1 MRKKLPFIPV
11 QPADKMAEF
20 AGFLPPEYN
29 FNHKRSNK
37 FSIFR
42 DSIIKLLFSNFRW
55 EGLTEREQKTI
66 EYNLIFRGRVCA
78 IRSRFD
84 VETKTP
90 DGIFYGAYGSETN
103 NVTYDFYGFPNQ
115 ATCTGLNGQIFTA
128 NSPDD
133 FEVGF
138 DSSDNIYQFG
148 MLTTPLYSYVDILAD
163 ELDRSYCAWQV
174 AAETRK
180 LGMVFQC
187 QNQKSANILKDVL
200 KRISENDPYVIINS
214 DISDQTDVLW
224 NSSNTQGISEYHMHF
239 MNTWGFVLDLLGME
253 NNSQNKK
260 ERLVVTEAEM
270 NRSLSRY
277 LGANRLMARKLF
289 AKNCNE
295 KFGTNI
301 KVENYLDSIVN
312 ENPNEANIYG
322 MEDGEENVSESNN
335 NAE

>member
-1 MRKKLPFIPV
+1 MKKKLPFIPV

-20 AGFLPPEYN
+20 AGFLPPEPPH
-29 FNHKRSNK
+29 FKESNK
-37 FSIFR
+37 YKIFR

-78 IRSRFD
+78 IKSKFD
-84 VETKTP
+84 INTKTP
-90 DGIFYGAYGSETN
+90 DGIFFGTYGTEKNKT
-103 NVTYDFYGFPNQ
+103 TYDFYGFPNECS
-115 ATCTGLNGQIFTA
+115 CTGLNGQIFYA
-128 NSPDD
+128 DNQND

-138 DSSDNIYQFG
+138 DSSDNIYQYG
-148 MLTTPLYSYVDILAD
+148 MLTSPIFYYVDILAH
-163 ELDRSYCAWQV
+163 ELDRAYCAWQV

-187 QNQKSANILKDVL
+187 QNIKSANILKDVL
-200 KRISENDPYVIINS
+200 KRISENNPFVVINS
-214 DISDQTDVLW
+214 NISDQVDILW
-224 NSSNTQGISEYHMHF
+224 NTSNTTGISEYHINF
-239 MNTWGFVLDLLGME
+239 MNTWGFVLDLLGIE
-253 NNSQNKK
+253 NNSQNKR
-260 ERLVVTEAEM
+260 ERLVVSEAEM

-289 AKNCNE
+289 AENCNE

-312 ENPNEANIYG
+312 EDSNNANIYG
-322 MEDGEENVSESNN
+322 MEGGEENVSEPNN
-335 NAE
+335 N

>member
-1 MRKKLPFIPV
+1 
-11 QPADKMAEF
+11 
-20 AGFLPPEYN
+20 
-29 FNHKRSNK
+29 
-37 FSIFR
+37 
-42 DSIIKLLFSNFRW
+42 
-55 EGLTEREQKTI
+55 
-66 EYNLIFRGRVCA
+66 
-78 IRSRFD
+78 
-84 VETKTP
+84 
-90 DGIFYGAYGSETN
+90 
-103 NVTYDFYGFPNQ
+103 
-115 ATCTGLNGQIFTA
+115 
-128 NSPDD
+128 
-133 FEVGF
+133 
-138 DSSDNIYQFG
+138 